1 MQKHSKT
8 KRCPSTYRLFELLKL
23 FVKTAAFYKIKQKK
37 VSKWKF
43 SGMEIKKE

>member
-1 MQKHSKT
+1 
-8 KRCPSTYRLFELLKL
+8 LFELLKL

-43 SGMEIKKE
+43 SGMKIKKRISFFYIHMSS